1 MRKQQREMDTKLRM
15 KKGEA
20 RGTRILYRVKSVLSI
35 SFSQKT
41 FKRCFCFYL
50 CKMRTK
56 SNQKERGKGKEK
68 ERAREGV
75 ERGREMGDWERETE
89 RESEREGILFF
100 MERECGLGVWR
111 EIIIQPRSQQLKGLA
126 GCRKQVCLAV
136 KQALPA
142 KPWHLPKT
150 HVYHTGIWGWW

>member
-1 MRKQQREMDTKLRM
+1 MDTKLRM

-41 FKRCFCFYL
+41 FKGCFCFYL

-75 ERGREMGDWERETE
+75 EGERNGGLRKRDWEREWK
-89 RESEREGILFF
+89 RRDSFF
-100 MERECGLGVWR
+100 HGKRMWAWG
-111 EIIIQPRSQQLKGLA
+111 LKGDNHSAQEPAAKGFGRLQEA
-126 GCRKQVCLAV
+126 GVLGCKTSIAC
-136 KQALPA
+136 QALA
-142 KPWHLPKT
+142 SSQT

>member
-41 FKRCFCFYL
+41 FKGCFCFYL

-75 ERGREMGDWERETE
+75 EGERN
-89 RESEREGILFF
+89 G
-100 MERECGLGVWR
+100 GL
-111 EIIIQPRSQQLKGLA
+111 
-126 GCRKQVCLAV
+126 RKRD
-136 KQALPA
+136 
-142 KPWHLPKT
+142 
-150 HVYHTGIWGWW
+150 